1 MLAGWRSVSMDCG
14 GQCVTMD
21 GVTVMLELCADS
33 WVTVLTQV
41 EHIF

>member
-1 MLAGWRSVSMDCG
+1 MDCG

-33 WVTVLTQV
+33 WGTMLTQV
-41 EHIF
+41 KYFMLHSI